1 MLSMSCCIFIAFV
14 YDIMLVLSL
23 SVEFTV
29 NSVRHTVRHGSV
41 GSSAADNWVC
51 RTLKNRN
58 PDFGFLA
65 EMESETLVRGF

>member
-23 SVEFTV
+23 SVEFTD
-29 NSVRHTVRHGSV
+29 NSVRHTVRYGSV

-51 RTLKNRN
+51 RTMKNRN
-58 PDFGFLA
+58 PDFGFPA
-65 EMESETLVRGF
+65 ERKTDTLLRGF

>member
-23 SVEFTV
+23 SVEFTD

-41 GSSAADNWVC
+41 GSSAADKWVC
-51 RTLKNRN
+51 RTLENRN

>member
-23 SVEFTV
+23 RIEFTD
-29 NSVRHTVRHGSV
+29 NSVRHTIRHEP
-41 GSSAADNWVC
+41 SAAVLSTYWVC

>member
-1 MLSMSCCIFIAFV
+1 MSPMSCCIFIAFV
-14 YDIMLVLSL
+14 YDIILVLCL
-23 SVEFTV
+23 RVEFTD

-65 EMESETLVRGF
+65 EVESETLVRGF